1 MMKFALSLAIIGLLS
16 TLAVGNAASW
26 KPSADDYVKQSAASS
41 IQQDATNFLLLNEQD
56 YDKHL
61 AEKPV
66 TEKAS
71 DERMQCLRRVQ
82 AYRCN

>member
-1 MMKFALSLAIIGLLS
+1 MMKFAVSLAVLVVLS
-16 TLAVGNAASW
+16 TVAVGNAASW
-26 KPSADDYVKQSAASS
+26 KPSATDYVKQSAASA
-41 IQQDATNFLLLNEQD
+41 IQQDATNFLLLYEAD

-61 AEKPV
+61 AEKPA

-71 DERMQCLRRVQ
+71 EDRMQCTRRVQ